1 MSIMK
6 HVGKYGEKPCV
17 VVFRE
22 VPDEPEHCLIV
33 QTSQLADVQHDDLME
48 VVQSAEAQEAN
59 DISTVLNRRQFR
71 DGENMLSSMHFGK
84 KLQKVPVSQVNLTP
98 TPSQSISL
106 AEVNAEIRKIQ
117 GGYVAPVNDESH
129 QETRVTTE
137 QVEGTPANQSAE
149 ADEPSQAQQ
158 LVFQASLMKEDAER
172 MAADAEAKLEE
183 AYALDPSLKPKKR
196 GRPKTKKA

>member
-22 VPDEPEHCLIV
+22 VPEEPEHCLIV

>member
-6 HVGKYGEKPCV
+6 HVGEYGEKPCV

>member
-22 VPDEPEHCLIV
+22 VPEEPEHCLIV

-117 GGYVAPVNDESH
+117 GGYVAPINDESH